1 MLSEEDRLASFATA
15 SSSTSAANKRQPT
28 KPTASSSS
36 SSSSLLQWPHP
47 VTGRSAK
54 ASGIP
59 TPAILAKHGFYHA
72 PTSAALDAVSHFL
85 YPDVQIDNWQTGDDP
100 LSRLELALPNNGWC
114 RIFRSHEEATLHLES
129 GKWIFETPE
138 LLPTSK
144 QMIQARK
151 ETFGS
156 NWPYDGKKGWKPTS
170 KKLAEAGFYFTPN
183 QEEADNAKCIYCGKA
198 LGGWEKSDDPNHEH
212 KRRHPECAFFNHELR
227 EPVQQEAAPVEEKD
241 EEQKPVVATKKG
253 GKRAVSATTR
263 KASTKISKANKSTAA
278 AAQDQDDK
286 EEEEDDNNNN
296 NNNSNSNKDVE
307 AKVEEEPVVP
317 PSKGG
322 RKARGVSSRKTVAKA
337 EVEQEEAKEAEQ
349 PAAEVEEEPVK
360 TLRTKKS
367 ATGLGNGNQAAPA
380 RASRAASRR
389 ATKAIEILSADADV
403 DRIPRRPDKEDLEKR
418 ELTLSDPIPFP
429 SSPNDDDDDEPAPAT
444 DPVGPPAKAKRSRS
458 KSKKLDQAT
467 TPKEPTPEE
476 PTPEPE
482 PEPEVEEDDAAPMQ
496 EDKTIVEHDASEVEE
511 EGGPEPV
518 EEPKRR
524 GGRAAKASTVAST
537 CTKTWSTATRSRKA
551 SAKVAA
557 AVPSLPVPSLPVP
570 PSPVPP
576 SPVPPSPV
584 PPSPVEVEEEMGS
597 DGASLLASEAEV
609 ESARQRSTC
618 SVSSALPAVP
628 SKSKTKSS
636 SSSDLASSTSSRKLP
651 TCSPSSSSTK
661 RGASSTK
668 STPLASE
675 ADTEVELLANTG
687 SQATIRGT
695 RRSSPLASSSP
706 RPRTSCPLSQLPQL
720 PRLDLD
726 EAQRAMT
733 LGEWLQMKAEAAAQ
747 EMRDQGEAGLAEL
760 DKSVRLGRIEMERR
774 LRGRA

>member
-15 SSSTSAANKRQPT
+15 SSSTSAAKKRQST

-36 SSSSLLQWPHP
+36 SSSSSFSSSSLLQWPHP
-47 VTGRSAK
+47 VTARSAK

-85 YPDVQIDNWQTGDDP
+85 YPHVQIDNWQMGDDP

-114 RIFRSHEEATLHLES
+114 RIFRSHEEATLHEES

-144 QMIQARK
+144 EMIQARK

-212 KRRHPECAFFNHELR
+212 KRRHPECAFFNHQLR

-241 EEQKPVVATKKG
+241 EEQKPLVATKKG

-263 KASTKISKANKSTAA
+263 KASTKIRKANKSTAA

-286 EEEEDDNNNN
+286 EEEDDNNNN
-296 NNNSNSNKDVE
+296 NNNNKDVE
-307 AKVEEEPVVP
+307 AKVEQEPVVP
-317 PSKGG
+317 PSKAG
-322 RKARGVSSRKTVAKA
+322 RKARSVSSKKTAAKA

-349 PAAEVEEEPVK
+349 PAAEVEEVPVK

-380 RASRAASRR
+380 RPSRAASRR

-429 SSPNDDDDDEPAPAT
+429 SSPNDDDDDEEPAPAT

-467 TPKEPTPEE
+467 TPKEPTPE
-476 PTPEPE
+476 PE
-482 PEPEVEEDDAAPMQ
+482 PEPEVEDDDAAPMQ

-557 AVPSLPVPSLPVP
+557 AVPSSPVPS
-570 PSPVPP
+570 SPVPA
-576 SPVPPSPV
+576 SPVPASPV
-584 PPSPVEVEEEMGS
+584 EVEVEEEMGS

-618 SVSSALPAVP
+618 SVSSAIPAVP
-628 SKSKTKSS
+628 SKSKTISS
-636 SSSDLASSTSSRKLP
+636 SSSDLASSTSSCKLP

-675 ADTEVELLANTG
+675 ADTEVELLTNTG

-747 EMRDQGEAGLAEL
+747 EMRDQGEAGLTEL
-760 DKSVRLGRIEMERR
+760 DKNVRLGRIEMERR